1 MLSNVKAYHR
11 PGDLRQALELVRRPG
26 AVPLGGGTHLMAAR
40 DEGVKELVDLQGLGL
55 SYVQAEPARLRIGAT
70 VTLQQFADAPEMVE
84 VTQGLVGP
92 VVRLVAAQNI
102 RNQATV
108 GGALATGGGENPLLA
123 LLLALDASLVV
134 YAPEERLVS
143 LDSFLTDRRS
153 VLDGGGL
160 IAELV
165 VPRLSGA
172 VGLGMAHVG
181 RTPADRPIVCA
192 LACLVVQEGR
202 CEQARLALAGVAGR
216 PLRLPRAESVLQGQ
230 EVAPAL
236 WAEAVRLAVEPLS
249 PQGDFRGSG
258 PYRRRMAV
266 VLLRRALEQAASR
279 LH

>member
-1 MLSNVKAYHR
+1 MLSNVKAYYR
-11 PGDLRQALELVRRPG
+11 PRDLHQALELVRRPG

-40 DEGVKELVDLQGLGL
+40 DEQVEELVDLQGLRL
-55 SYVQAEPARLRIGAT
+55 SYVRAEPEGVRIGAT
-70 VTLQQFADAPEMVE
+70 VTLQQLADAPAMVE
-84 VTQGLVGP
+84 MTQGLIGP
-92 VVRLVAAQNI
+92 LVRLVAARNI

-143 LDSFLTDRRS
+143 LDSFLSYQRS
-153 VLDGGGL
+153 VLGGGGV
-160 IAELV
+160 IVELV

-192 LACLVVQEGR
+192 LACLVGREGR
-202 CEQARLALAGVAGR
+202 CEQARLALAGVAER
-216 PLRLPRAESVLQGQ
+216 PLRLPRAESVLQGR
-230 EVAPAL
+230 EVDPAL

-258 PYRRRMAV
+258 PYRRRMAA
-266 VLLRRALEQAASR
+266 VLLRRALEQAALR